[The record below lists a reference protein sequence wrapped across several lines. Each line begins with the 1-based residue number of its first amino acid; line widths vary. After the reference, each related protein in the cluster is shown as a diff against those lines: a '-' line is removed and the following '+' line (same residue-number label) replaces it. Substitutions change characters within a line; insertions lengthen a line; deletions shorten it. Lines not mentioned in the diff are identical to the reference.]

1 MPKQPLALTLD
12 LIARVHSVPVP
23 DDAAALQVMTDE
35 ELVPGLEQIIASRG
49 RGSGGLWVF
58 AYGSLMWR
66 PEFVFSERRIG
77 TVRGFHRR
85 FCLLQ
90 RRFRGTPERPGFVL
104 ALDRGGLCRGVA
116 FRLAGTDLRET
127 LMPVWRREMR
137 GRGYV
142 ARWLPVATEAGPV
155 SALTFLVNR
164 ASDRYSGRLT
174 DAEIAKKIAA
184 ACGHIGPSA
193 EYLLRT
199 VEACETLG
207 IHDRHLWSLQALV
220 AEHLRA
226 CPPGCQSTSQRGG
239 YRLA

>member
-1 MPKQPLALTLD
+1 MPRPLDLSLD
-12 LIARVHSVPVP
+12 LIARAHAVPVA
-23 DDAAALQVMTDE
+23 DDESALRLLTDE
-35 ELVPGLEQIIASRG
+35 ELGPGLDRIIEERA
-49 RGSGGLWVF
+49 GGGDLWVF

-66 PEFVFSERRIG
+66 PEFSVAESRIG

-104 ALDRGGLCRGVA
+104 ALDRGGLCKGVA
-116 FRLAGTDLRET
+116 FRLAGADLRET

-137 GRGYV
+137 GKGYV
-142 ARWLPVATEAGPV
+142 ARWLPVETHGGTV

-174 DAEIAKKIAA
+174 DTEIADKIAS
-184 ACGHIGPSA
+184 ACGHMGPSA
-193 EYLLRT
+193 EYLFRT
-199 VEACETLG
+199 VEACARLG

-220 AEHLRA
+220 AERLRA
-226 CPPGCQSTSQRGG
+226 CEGG
-239 YRLA
+239 GAVATQD

>member
-1 MPKQPLALTLD
+1 MRNAPLALSLD
-12 LIARVHSVPVP
+12 LIGRAHAVPVP

-35 ELVPGLEQIIASRG
+35 ELKPGLDAIIAQRA
-49 RGSGGLWVF
+49 GGGDLWVF

-66 PEFVFSERRIG
+66 PEFDFAESRIG

-104 ALDRGGLCRGVA
+104 ALDRGGACRGVA
-116 FRLAGTDLRET
+116 FRLPGTNLRET

-142 ARWLPVATEAGPV
+142 ARWLPVATEAGTV

-174 DAEIAKKIAA
+174 EPEIADRIAT
-184 ACGHIGPSA
+184 ACGHLGPSA
-193 EYLLRT
+193 EYLFRT
-199 VEACETLG
+199 VEACEALG
-207 IHDRHLWSLQALV
+207 IRDRHLWTLQALV
-220 AEHLRA
+220 ADRLRA
-226 CPPGCQSTSQRGG
+226 GEAGADAP
-239 YRLA
+239 